1 MMTRQVQVRTKYC
14 DVNPISVIAT
24 LIGSAF
30 KLLSSILSDLTKAAA
45 KTITTPF
52 NASAILIVIMV
63 GMKKLR
69 EHLEKVKNKTS
80 EARKEA
86 EKEAAE
92 MKRAGSSSSKG
103 ASGSSSKVTA
113 LIKAAQKKAE
123 ENVDKDFEKRQ
134 AALTKKINEVVSANR
149 SSAEEDR
156 VTQKTIEATKTLIV
170 ENAKKS
176 SKLPE
181 TKNKEVDE
189 QVNKE
194 LADSIKK
201 LEEVAIAGVKET
213 LNDFAKKQ
221 AEIDSEVSRLTSSG
235 SEEALKEAKSLLT
248 KKKALRRTAKE
259 RVEKIQV
266 QYERFVEKAKK
277 DYGKKQSQ
285 LLAKA
290 EKLEEQAQE
299 LKEKLEK
306 TEKAEAK
313 KAEKK
318 TKEERQAERE
328 AQRAAK
334 KAAKEAEKA
343 ERANRLK
350 AEQEAKKAEKAALAA
365 SLKAEREAA
374 RRAAKEAA
382 KTALVEMGKDV
393 GKHAKNAVV
402 ESVKSG
408 MQSRR
413 KKQEPKITPAL
424 KQLPTS
430 KAVQKS
436 LPFGDDLRRLKDKLR
451 RMRNAGCL

>member
-1 MMTRQVQVRTKYC
+1 MTRQVQARTKHR
-14 DVNPISVIAT
+14 DVNPFSAITT
-24 LIGSAF
+24 LISSAF
-30 KLLSSILSDLTKAAA
+30 KILVGLLSDLSKAAA
-45 KTITTPF
+45 RTISAPQ
-52 NASAILIVIMV
+52 NATALLVVVIV

-69 EHLEKVKNKTS
+69 EHLEKVKNKTG

-92 MKRAGSSSSKG
+92 MRRAGGGSSKG

-113 LIKAAQKKAE
+113 LIKAAQNKAE
-123 ENVDKDFEKRQ
+123 ENVDKDFERRQ

-194 LADSIKK
+194 LAESIKK

-313 KAEKK
+313 
-318 TKEERQAERE
+318 T
-328 AQRAAK
+328 
-334 KAAKEAEKA
+334 AAKEAEKA

-350 AEQEAKKAEKAALAA
+350 AEREDKKAEKAALAA
-365 SLKAEREAA
+365 SLKAEKEAV
-374 RRAAKEAA
+374 RRAVKEAA
-382 KTALVEMGKDV
+382 KSALVEMGKDV
-393 GKHAKNAVV
+393 GKHAANAVV

-408 MQSRR
+408 RR
-413 KKQEPKITPAL
+413 KKQESKITPAF

-451 RMRNAGCL
+451 RIINAGRL